1 LSDPHRVLVDQ
12 GPNSRSAKRMEFTSV
27 DQVGELAATVTAHVV
42 EAVAVEDAGLTVGPA
57 PELVLVAELGER
69 LAADHEL
76 AAAFADLTPGRQREY
91 NLYFAGAKQA
101 STRHARV
108 ERYSCGSGPA
118 RAFAIASAERA

>member
-1 LSDPHRVLVDQ
+1 M
-12 GPNSRSAKRMEFTSV
+12 A
-27 DQVGELAATVTAHVV
+27 
-42 EAVAVEDAGLTVGPA
+42 DAGLTVGPA
-57 PELVLVAELGER
+57 PELALVAELGER

-76 AAAFADLTPGRQREY
+76 AAAFADLTPGRRREY

-108 ERYSCGSGPA
+108 ERDSRGSGLA

>member
-1 LSDPHRVLVDQ
+1 MLVDQ

-27 DQVGELAATVTAHVV
+27 DQVGELA
-42 EAVAVEDAGLTVGPA
+42 GLTVGPA
-57 PELVLVAELGER
+57 PELALVAELGER

-76 AAAFADLTPGRQREY
+76 AAAFADLTPGRRREY

-108 ERYSCGSGPA
+108 ERYVPRI
-118 RAFAIASAERA
+118 RAGKGLRDR